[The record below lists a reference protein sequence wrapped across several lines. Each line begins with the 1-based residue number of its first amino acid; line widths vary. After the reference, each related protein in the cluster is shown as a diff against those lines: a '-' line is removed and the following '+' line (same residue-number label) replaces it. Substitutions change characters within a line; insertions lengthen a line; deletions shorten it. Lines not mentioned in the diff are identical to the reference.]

1 MKRRMH
7 PPLCMLSVLVC
18 VLSVGFISSVIS
30 TSAHAQGNAAI
41 LQNVI
46 LNNPS
51 HTGTSM
57 YATFRKA
64 AEDAGWADFRGRT
77 GWSSQDLARAGNHL
91 VTEGLVDAETGYSTD
106 KAHAS
111 PITAGFYNAGDTI
124 QIQLVFDVDVFVNK
138 DLRLQLRFDGAS
150 RWASLDLDSLTGIAA
165 GTFNDS
171 HYTAQPDNTY
181 YQTTSGGDKTLTFE
195 YKVSSADNDNAFSG
209 IATAL
214 DRRGFFAIAEEDLT
228 QGAGWSRQAGPNQIK
243 SEQEAAITAASL
255 LSRDPIPWG
264 GDNRWKDNPTNPFW
278 STEARYL
285 ENIYQVYALGY
296 SSGVNTY
303 SHGVDTFRAR
313 TFVYKFPSTETIETG
328 DFEIEIK
335 FSNSGAGAGGTST
348 IAETTRDDS
357 FTAEDFVFKD
367 SEGME
372 LNGWTVSEP
381 MFHALDTLDRGDLP
395 GASIADRVR
404 DAAGFKVYRATITPP
419 LNFDGDVKITVP
431 ENATMDIAGNMSQA
445 SEALTVSVNTVRDA
459 ALLAGIRE
467 ELGIPAGTTVTP
479 ADMLRLTSLDLS
491 GSDVSDLTFLQSATN
506 LEELDLSDTQVSDIS
521 ALSSLTSLEELDLSN
536 TQVEDI
542 SPLSELTNLKKLDL
556 SNTQVSDISPLSQ

>member
-1 MKRRMH
+1 
-7 PPLCMLSVLVC
+7 MLSVLVC

-30 TSAHAQGNAAI
+30 TSAHAQNNAAI

-77 GWSSQDLARAGNHL
+77 GWGSQDLARAGNHL

-165 GTFNDS
+165 GTFSDS
-171 HYTAQPDNTY
+171 HYTAQPNNTY

-195 YKVSSADNDNAFSG
+195 YEVSSADNDNAFSG
-209 IATAL
+209 IATAI

-243 SEQEAAITAASL
+243 SEQEAAIVSVAL
-255 LSRDPIPWG
+255 LNDNPVPWNA
-264 GDNRWKDNPTNPFW
+264 NRWKDHPTTPFW

-296 SSGVNTY
+296 SDGANTY

-335 FSNSGAGAGGTST
+335 FSNWGTGSGGTDT

-357 FTAEDFVFKD
+357 FTAEDFVFTD

-431 ENATMDIAGNMSQA
+431 EYATMDIAFNLSQA
-445 SEALTVSVNTVRDA
+445 SNVLTVSVNTVRDA

-467 ELGIPAGTTVTP
+467 ELNIPAGTDVTT
-479 ADMLRLTSLDLS
+479 ADLLRLTSLDLS

-506 LEELDLSDTQVSDIS
+506 LEELDLSDTEVSEIS
-521 ALSSLTSLEELDLSN
+521 ALSTLTSLVELSLSG
-536 TQVEDI
+536 TPVSDI
-542 SPLSELTNLKKLDL
+542 SPLSNLTNLKKLDL
-556 SNTQVSDISPLSQ
+556 SDTPVSNILPLSQ